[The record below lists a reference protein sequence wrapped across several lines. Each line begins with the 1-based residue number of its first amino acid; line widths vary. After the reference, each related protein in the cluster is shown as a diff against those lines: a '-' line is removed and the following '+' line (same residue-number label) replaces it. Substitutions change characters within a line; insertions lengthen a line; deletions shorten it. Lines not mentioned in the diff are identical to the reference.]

1 MRKDI
6 TVGIL
11 RKSVLAATLIGAGI
25 ASTTGSA
32 LAHEGNAGQDGFANV
47 DSIQTITP
55 ANACNNDVPVNAL
68 GVQVPVEDVSAAV
81 PVLAGDSAGAA
92 AQPESQ
98 SCGSSVD
105 GDAN

>member
-6 TVGIL
+6 TVGFL
-11 RKSVLAATLIGAGI
+11 RKSVLAATLISAGL
-25 ASTTGSA
+25 ASTTGA
-32 LAHEGNAGQDGFANV
+32 AFAHEDGGQDGFANV
-47 DSIQTITP
+47 DSVQTITP
-55 ANACNNDVPVNAL
+55 ATACNNDVPVNAL

-81 PVLAGDSAGAA
+81 PLLADADGAG

-98 SCGSSVD
+98 SCDTDID

>member
-1 MRKDI
+1 M
-6 TVGIL
+6 GIL
-11 RKSVLAATLIGAGI
+11 RKSVLAATLIGAGL

-32 LAHEGNAGQDGFANV
+32 LAHENADQDGFANV
-47 DSIQTITP
+47 DSVQTITP
-55 ANACNNDVPVNAL
+55 ANACSNDVPVNAL
-68 GVQVPVEDVSAAV
+68 GVQVPVEDVSGAV
-81 PVLAGDSAGAA
+81 PALSGDSDGAA

>member
-1 MRKDI
+1 M
-6 TVGIL
+6 GIL
-11 RKSVLAATLIGAGI
+11 RQSVLAVTLIGAGL

-32 LAHEGNAGQDGFANV
+32 LASENNASQDGIANV
-47 DSIQTITP
+47 DSVQTITP

-81 PVLAGDSAGAA
+81 PALSGDSGGAA

-98 SCGSSVD
+98 ACGSSVD

>member
-1 MRKDI
+1 LRKDI
-6 TVGIL
+6 TVGFL
-11 RKSVLAATLIGAGI
+11 RKSVLAATLIGAGL

-32 LAHEGNAGQDGFANV
+32 LAHEDGGQEGFANV
-47 DSIQTITP
+47 DSVQTITP

-68 GVQVPVEDVSAAV
+68 GVQVPVEDVSGAV
-81 PVLAGDSAGAA
+81 PVLSGSDGAA

-105 GDAN
+105 ADAN

>member
-6 TVGIL
+6 PVGIL
-11 RKSVLAATLIGAGI
+11 RKSVLAATLIGAGL

-32 LAHEGNAGQDGFANV
+32 LAHENNADQDGFANV

-55 ANACNNDVPVNAL
+55 ANACQNDVPVNAL
-68 GVQVPVEDVSAAV
+68 GVQVPVEDVSGAIPA
-81 PVLAGDSAGAA
+81 LSGDSDGAA

>member
-11 RKSVLAATLIGAGI
+11 RKSVLAATLIGAGL

-32 LAHEGNAGQDGFANV
+32 LAHGNDGQDGFTNV
-47 DSIQTITP
+47 DSVQTITP
-55 ANACNNDVPVNAL
+55 ANACQNDVPVNAL
-68 GVQVPVEDVSAAV
+68 GVQVPVEDVSGAV
-81 PVLAGDSAGAA
+81 PVLSGDSDGAA